1 VIYGGAEGGGGI
13 FFVCLFFAHR
23 FVLSFF
29 FLPTTGPGMSEK
41 LRVLLTKFTKA
52 SVPEPKTERL
62 SWLRTRTNRSKGSPT
77 KRLSKRR
84 ARQKKVTLLRNC
96 YGQQ

>member
-1 VIYGGAEGGGGI
+1 MVVQREVVVY
-13 FFVCLFFAHR
+13 FLCVCFLLTVLFCLF
-23 FVLSFF
+23 L
-29 FLPTTGPGMSEK
+29 LPTTGPGMSEK